1 MRRRLALLVAA
12 TTSVVLLAFTL
23 PLAMLIDRAATSAAI
38 TTATDRSQRIVPI
51 VATADEADVARAV
64 ATVADRDYVV
74 RVRMPSG
81 KLVGRP
87 FRTAA
92 PPVEADLRATAVR
105 VLDDGRV
112 ILDQPVVRE
121 DGTAVISTLMSEAV
135 LDAGV
140 WRAWGVLA
148 ALAVTLFVLA
158 LVVAD
163 RLARSLTRPV
173 TDLAVTAERLGRG
186 DLSARVVPD
195 GPDEVREV
203 GHALNT
209 LAARIGELLT
219 HERESVADL
228 SHRLRTPVTAL
239 RLDAEALPPGA
250 DRDRLSADVDELTRQ
265 IDALIREARRPV
277 REGCRRALRRR
288 RRGRRAGGVLAGAG
302 RGPGSPGHGVGA
314 DRARARCG
322 PGRRTWRP
330 PWTRCSATCS
340 RTRRTAPTW
349 TSP

>member
-1 MRRRLALLVAA
+1 
-12 TTSVVLLAFTL
+12 
-23 PLAMLIDRAATSAAI
+23 
-38 TTATDRSQRIVPI
+38 
-51 VATADEADVARAV
+51 
-64 ATVADRDYVV
+64 
-74 RVRMPSG
+74 MPSG

-239 RLDAEALPPGA
+239 RLDAEALPAGRRPRPARSRRRRAHPADRRADPRGPAPGA
-250 DRDRLSADVDELTRQ
+250 GR
-265 IDALIREARRPV
+265 
-277 REGCRRALRRR
+277 CRRALRRR

-302 RGPGSPGHGVGA
+302 RGPGSPGHGVA
-314 DRARARCG
+314 CHRARARCG